1 MLYTP
6 KCEILRLGVHH
17 SEAILSDMKK
27 LSLISLG
34 LALLVISC
42 GDNSTKSASGTN
54 TATGGSIATAP
65 VDYLNA
71 AAKAQQNAVKTV
83 DTTSLDK
90 AIQLFNV
97 EKGRNPKDLNELI
110 SEKYI
115 KEIPT
120 PPYGTKIDY
129 DANSGRVS
137 VVKQ

>member
-1 MLYTP
+1 
-6 KCEILRLGVHH
+6 
-17 SEAILSDMKK
+17 MKN
-27 LSLISLG
+27 LSLLSALIG
-34 LALLVISC
+34 LFVIGC
-42 GDNSTKSASGTN
+42 GDNSSKSASGTN
-54 TATGGSIATAP
+54 TATGGSVLTAP
-65 VDYLNA
+65 VDYLGA
-71 AAKAQQNAVKTV
+71 AAKAQQNAVKTI

-90 AIQLFNV
+90 SIQLFNV
-97 EKGRNPKDLNELI
+97 EKGRNPKDLNELV

>member
-1 MLYTP
+1 MKNLYLLS
-6 KCEILRLGVHH
+6 ILV
-17 SEAILSDMKK
+17 
-27 LSLISLG
+27 G
-34 LALLVISC
+34 LCVVGC
-42 GDNSTKSASGTN
+42 GDSSSKSTAGTN
-54 TATGGSIATAP
+54 TATGGSVVTAP

-71 AAKAQQNAVKTV
+71 AAKAQQKAVKTI

-129 DANSGRVS
+129 DANSGTVS

>member
-1 MLYTP
+1 
-6 KCEILRLGVHH
+6 
-17 SEAILSDMKK
+17 MKK
-27 LSLISLG
+27 LSLLSVLV
-34 LALLVISC
+34 ALSVVGC
-42 GDNSTKSASGTN
+42 GDNSSKSASGTN
-54 TATGGSIATAP
+54 TATGGSVVTAP

-83 DTTSLDK
+83 DTASLDK

-97 EKGRNPKDLNELI
+97 EKGRYPKDLNELI

>member
-1 MLYTP
+1 M
-6 KCEILRLGVHH
+6 I
-17 SEAILSDMKK
+17 ALSVV
-27 LSLISLG
+27 G
-34 LALLVISC
+34 C
-42 GDNSTKSASGTN
+42 GDNSSKSASGTN
-54 TATGGSIATAP
+54 TATGGSVVTAP

-71 AAKAQQNAVKTV
+71 AAKAQQNAVKTI

-97 EKGRNPKDLNELI
+97 EKGRNPKDLNELV